1 MEKVEKPCEWRL
13 TQWSLM
19 YVINMIKQ
27 CHRKSRKGID
37 RDLGSIRCVGW
48 MEKLGRPDAFPEF

>member
-1 MEKVEKPCEWRL
+1 
-13 TQWSLM
+13 M

-37 RDLGSIRCVGW
+37 HDLGSIRCVGW